1 MYKITDNGVLKTIET
16 WSIFIPLHDNEGKP
30 FDKSTIDS
38 IFQDISL
45 NFPGFTIV
53 NCIGFWKDSDQL
65 YIDKNFQILIDTLPS
80 NVEDSSNFFNNLKEK
95 LCALLRQEKIY
106 VTKETTKEEFLTF
119 DEFFNEVGLQTYYT
133 EDRTEKKRLAEQ
145 LVSHRDFILQRLGY
159 ETTVLH
165 RDYDTQKI
173 IWERKLCGITLKSI
187 LDDPLPKKIKILAA
201 DQIDALGN
209 ALIGKESFAIIGH
222 YEFQSYV
229 LEKIKYR
236 PLIKTEI
243 DVSAIKENFQYL
255 SPSGKPL
262 CVKRFVEEF
271 TMTIFSHYITLR
283 EEGFLKEEIGIT
295 VGKDGSLQ
303 IGSNIYGNFMFH
315 SPAIIP
321 HQLVIDEIIRCLQ
334 KAKELYEKN
343 ELDPIAVLQAKAK
356 NRYIFNRA
364 ILRKILKQKRESQ
377 NSI

>member
-38 IFQDISL
+38 ILQDISL

-65 YIDKNFQILIDTLPS
+65 YIDKNFQILIDALPS
-80 NVEDSSNFFNNLKEK
+80 NIEDSSNFFNSLKEK
-95 LCALLRQEKIY
+95 LCALLCQEKIY

-119 DEFFNEVGLQTYYT
+119 DEFFNEVGLETYYT
-133 EDRTEKKRLAEQ
+133 EDKTEKKRLAEQ
-145 LVSHRDFILQRLGY
+145 LVNRHDFILQRLGY

-165 RDYDTQKI
+165 RDFDTQKI

-187 LDDPLPKKIKILAA
+187 LDDPLPKKLKIFAA

-209 ALIGKESFAIIGH
+209 ALIGKEPFAIIGH

-229 LEKIKYR
+229 LEKIKYH
-236 PLIKTEI
+236 PLIKTDI
-243 DVSAIKENFQYL
+243 DESAIKDDFQYF

-262 CVKRFVEEF
+262 SVKRFVEEF

-303 IGSNIYGNFMFH
+303 IGSNIYNNFMFH

-321 HQLVIDEIIRCLQ
+321 HQFIVDEIIRCLQ

-364 ILRKILKQKRESQ
+364 ILRKILKQKRKSQ